1 MPETC
6 SRSQRVEI
14 PTGQRLA
21 TRSEPS
27 LAAIRATGWLMRR
40 QEVNGPMET
49 SSENANI
56 VEAQAFCSVEGRNDT
71 PAMARTC
78 KPPECVTLA
87 RAQGIGGNLGD
98 PRVSR
103 KGQSEASKRTGRGG
117 AREQPTGTSPA
128 TAVAG
133 LAGNKT
139 AVNLLSEVL
148 ELVGMREGDRSASP
162 RTGGVGAS
170 QNTDE
175 GGEVAGAATLWREG
189 DSKGPPQEAG
199 VINSVRPGTTFP
211 AHRG

>member
-6 SRSQRVEI
+6 SRSQRVKF

-21 TRSEPS
+21 TRPKPS
-27 LAAIRATGWLMRR
+27 LAAIRVTGWLMRR
-40 QEVNGPMET
+40 QEVYGPMET
-49 SSENANI
+49 SSEKTNI
-56 VEAQAFCSVEGRNDT
+56 VDAQAFMFVEGSNDT
-71 PAMARTC
+71 SVKARAC
-78 KPPECVTLA
+78 KPPGCVTSA

-103 KGQSEASKRTGRGG
+103 TGQRKASESIGRGG
-117 AREQPTGTSPA
+117 AREQATGTGPA

-133 LAGNKT
+133 PAGNKT
-139 AVNLLSEVL
+139 AVSSSTEVL
-148 ELVGMREGDRSASP
+148 DLVGVREGNRSVTRRS
-162 RTGGVGAS
+162 GGVGAS

-175 GGEVAGAATLWREG
+175 AGEVARAATLWREG
-189 DSKGPPQEAG
+189 DRKGLPQEAG

>member
-6 SRSQRVEI
+6 SRSQRVKF

-21 TRSEPS
+21 TRPEPS
-27 LAAIRATGWLMRR
+27 LAATRVAEWLMRR

-49 SSENANI
+49 SPENANI
-56 VEAQAFCSVEGRNDT
+56 VDAQALMVAEGSNDT
-71 PAMARTC
+71 PAKARAC
-78 KPPECVTLA
+78 KPPGCVTLA
-87 RAQGIGGNLGD
+87 RAQEIGGNLGD

-103 KGQSEASKRTGRGG
+103 TGQREASKSIGRGG
-117 AREQPTGTSPA
+117 AHEQTTGTRSA
-128 TAVAG
+128 SAVAG

-139 AVNLLSEVL
+139 AVSSSTEVL
-148 ELVGMREGDRSASP
+148 DLVGMREGNRSVS
-162 RTGGVGAS
+162 RRSGGVGAS

-175 GGEVAGAATLWREG
+175 AGEVAGATTLWREG
-189 DSKGPPQEAG
+189 DSKGLLQEAG